1 MPVTAKL
8 SREFYERFGDRV
20 ADEFVN
26 WFNQVDATYRSEFKD
41 LFEANF
47 SRLEAELDQRLTAF
61 EARVEQRLAQIE
73 AKVEQRLA
81 QIESR
86 VAQIEARVEQR
97 FAELRAAL
105 ERRLSDQTR
114 WLFAAWAVVLASVI
128 GLYLRR

>member
-8 SREFYERFGDRV
+8 SREFYEKFGDRI

-47 SRLEAELDQRLTAF
+47 SRQDARLEQRLAQF
-61 EARVEQRLAQIE
+61 ESKVEQRLAQFE

-81 QIESR
+81 QIEAKMEQR
-86 VAQIEARVEQR
+86 LAEMRVE
-97 FAELRAAL
+97 L
-105 ERRLSDQTR
+105 ERRIGEQTR

-128 GLYLRR
+128 GLYLRP

>member
-8 SREFYERFGDRV
+8 SREFYEKFGDRI

-47 SRLEAELDQRLTAF
+47 SRQDARLEQRLAQF
-61 EARVEQRLAQIE
+61 EAKVEQRLAQFEAKVEQRLAHIE

-81 QIESR
+81 EM
-86 VAQIEARVEQR
+86 RVE
-97 FAELRAAL
+97 L
-105 ERRLSDQTR
+105 ERRIGEQTR

-128 GLYLRR
+128 GLYLRP

>member
-97 FAELRAAL
+97 FAELRADL